1 MKRRNVMLGIS
12 CGLAAPAILKIGSA
26 KAAAN
31 LDPSRLKSELT
42 PLGAER
48 AASQS
53 GLVPAWTGGA
63 TTPPAGWTP
72 AMNGPNLFPGQAPS
86 YTVTQDNMQQYENL
100 LCDGQKR
107 LLSRYGTKGY
117 KIKVYPT
124 ARTAAAPQFVYDN
137 TALNVTRV
145 TPADTGIV
153 WGFKGGYLGV
163 PFPIL
168 SDDPVMAG
176 AQAIWNHNLRWGG
189 TFFQF
194 NQSIM
199 VGGNGGPPVIAS
211 VSKQSYWYPYFDQY
225 QTLEQY
231 DAHPR
236 ASWIRLDQT
245 APANQVGQTEVGA
258 YSSNYDRLPPAA
270 FEYLVGEGR
279 IREAPDINYDT
290 PNAQSDDVINID
302 EIDMFSGK
310 MDRYI
315 WTLRGKKEMIV
326 PYNQWTVFNSPT
338 SQVYG
343 PDTMNQDLVR
353 YEVHRVWVVEAT
365 LAPGKRHTMP
375 RRVFYVDEDTWQ
387 VLATDGY
394 DSQGNYWKFGQLL
407 VQAQPQLPGTTLSGW
422 VIQNFQSNAYV
433 LAGTYYADSVPITNT
448 PLSFDP
454 LARTLWSPQSL
465 ANSGGL

>member
-1 MKRRNVMLGIS
+1 MKRRNVLLGMS
-12 CGLAAPAILKIGSA
+12 AGLAAPAILKFRSA

-31 LDPSRLKSELT
+31 LDPSRLTSELT

-48 AASQS
+48 AASAS
-53 GLVPAWTGGA
+53 GLVPAWTGGV
-63 TTPPAGWTP
+63 TTPPPGWTP
-72 AMNGPNLFPGQAPS
+72 AQNGPNLFPGQAPS
-86 YTVTQDNMQQYENL
+86 FTVSQSNMAQYSAML
-100 LCDGQKR
+100 TDGQKQM
-107 LLSRYGTKGY
+107 LNRYGAKGF
-117 KIKVYPT
+117 KINVYPA

-145 TPADTGIV
+145 TPADSGIV
-153 WGFKGGYLGV
+153 DGFKGGYLGV

-168 SDDPVMAG
+168 SDDPVIAG
-176 AQAIWNHNLRWGG
+176 AQAIWNHNVRWGG

-199 VGGNGGPPVIAS
+199 VGGGGGAPVIAS
-211 VSKQSYWYPYFDQY
+211 VSKQSYWYPYYDEY

-231 DAHPR
+231 DANPR
-236 ASWIRLDQT
+236 SSWIRLDQT
-245 APANQVGQTEVGA
+245 APANQIGQSEVGG
-258 YSSNYDRLPPAA
+258 YSSNYDRVPPLA

-279 IREAPDINYDT
+279 IRQAPDIDYDT

-302 EIDMFSGK
+302 EIDCFSGK

-315 WTLRGKKEMIV
+315 WTLKGKKEVIV
-326 PYNQWTVFNSPT
+326 PYNQWAIFNTPT

-343 PDTMNQDLVR
+343 PDTINQDLMR

-375 RRVFYVDEDTWQ
+375 RRTFYVDEDTWQ
-387 VLATDGY
+387 VLTTDGY
-394 DSQGNYWKFGQLL
+394 DSQGNFWKTGQLL

-422 VIQNFQSNAYV
+422 SVHNFQSNAYI
-433 LAGTYYADSVPITNT
+433 LAGTYYADSPPITAT
-448 PLSFDP
+448 PLSFAPID
-454 LARTLWSPQSL
+454 RTTWSPQAL